1 MESAIRE
8 ICARKITNYTGIL
21 AQLYILELQITMH
34 DDITSSTDALVI
46 AWANYSHK
54 MGPSRDLKSQKFQVE
69 SSFEN

>member
-8 ICARKITNYTGIL
+8 LSARKEFEMYGYTCAAL
-21 AQLYILELQITMH
+21 LELHVNIH
-34 DDITSSTDALVI
+34 DDETSSIDALVI